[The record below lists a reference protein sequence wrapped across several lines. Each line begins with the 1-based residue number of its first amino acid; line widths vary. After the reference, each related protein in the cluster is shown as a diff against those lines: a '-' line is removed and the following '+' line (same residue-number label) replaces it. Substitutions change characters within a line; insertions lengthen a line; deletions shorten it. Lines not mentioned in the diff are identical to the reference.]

1 MRAGERRGAVRP
13 AGFVRSARRWAA
25 LVGGVVVLFLAM
37 WIVVP
42 APTRALLPLGV
53 GAPEVSAWLAL
64 AALVAGALAA
74 IDARRSRVAR
84 VALACASAALLLA
97 AAPLLRF
104 PGTARRFDA
113 AMQAALGP
121 DPLRAVPAEVR
132 AGMRPAPLVAGDLF
146 RGIGGSEARTDRGI
160 VFARPAGV
168 PLTVDVYRPLKAGRY
183 PVVVQIYGGAW
194 QRGAPGDNSGFASYL
209 AARGYV
215 VFAIDYRHAPRWRW
229 PAQRDD
235 VRAALAWVR
244 AHAAEYDADASRI
257 AVLGRSAGAHLAMV
271 AAYEPAAPPIRA
283 VVSLYGPIDLAEGYR
298 DPPRPDPLDVRGVL
312 EAFIGGTPAQLPAA
326 YREAS
331 PISYATRRLP
341 PTLLVYG
348 GRDHIVEPR
357 FGAMLH
363 QRLRAT
369 GTVSALLEIPWSE
382 HAFDAIPNGPGA
394 QLAHFHVERFLAWAL
409 YRD

>member
-1 MRAGERRGAVRP
+1 M
-13 AGFVRSARRWAA
+13 RSARRWAA
-25 LVGGVVVLFLAM
+25 LGGAVAVLFLAM

-53 GAPEVSAWLAL
+53 GAPEVCAWLAV

-97 AAPLLRF
+97 ASPLLRF

-113 AMQAALGP
+113 AMDAALGP
-121 DPLRAVPAEVR
+121 DRLRGVPAEVR

-146 RGIGGSEARTDRGI
+146 RGIGASAARTDRGI
-160 VFARPAGV
+160 VFARPGGV
-168 PLTVDVYRPLKAGRY
+168 PLTVDVYRPMKPGRY
-183 PVVVQIYGGAW
+183 PAVVQIYGGAW
-194 QRGAPGDNSGFASYL
+194 QRGAPGDFSGFARYL

-244 AHAAEYDADASRI
+244 AHAAEYDADASRM
-257 AVLGRSAGAHLAMV
+257 ALLGRSAGAQLAMV
-271 AAYEPAAPPIRA
+271 AAYEPGAPPVRA
-283 VVSLYGPIDLAEGYR
+283 VVSLYGPVNLAEGYR
-298 DPPRPDPLDVRGVL
+298 TPPRPDPLRVRGVL
-312 EAFIGGTPAQLPAA
+312 EAFIGGTPSELPAR

-357 FGAMLH
+357 FAAALH
-363 QRLRAT
+363 ARLRAT
-369 GTVSALLEIPWSE
+369 GTVSALLMIPWSE
-382 HAFDAIPNGPGA
+382 HAFDAVPSGPGA
-394 QLAHFHVERFLAWAL
+394 QLALFHVEQFLAWAL
-409 YRD
+409 HRAR

>member
-1 MRAGERRGAVRP
+1 VSRVRA
-13 AGFVRSARRWAA
+13 WAA
-25 LVGGVVVLFLAM
+25 LVGGVVVFFLAI

-53 GAPEVSAWLAL
+53 GAPELCAWLAV
-64 AALVAGALAA
+64 AALAAGALAA
-74 IDARRSRVAR
+74 VDARRHRTAR
-84 VALACASAALLLA
+84 VALACAAVALLLA
-97 AAPLLRF
+97 ATPLLRF

-113 AMQAALGP
+113 AMAAALGP
-121 DPLRAVPAEVR
+121 DPLRGVPTQVR
-132 AGMRPAPLVAGDLF
+132 AGMRPAPLVTGDLF
-146 RGIGGSEARTDRGI
+146 RGTGESEARTDRGI
-160 VFARPAGV
+160 VFARPDGV
-168 PLTVDVYRPLKAGRY
+168 PLTVDVYRPMRAGRY

-194 QRGAPGDNSGFASYL
+194 QRGAPGDNAGFARRL
-209 AARGYV
+209 AALGYV

-244 AHAAEYDADASRI
+244 AHAAEYDADASRM
-257 AVLGRSAGAHLAMV
+257 ALLGRSAGAQLAMV
-271 AAYEPAAPPIRA
+271 AAYEPEAPPVRA
-283 VVSLYGPIDLAEGYR
+283 VVSLYGPVDLAEGYR
-298 DPPRPDPLDVRGVL
+298 VPPRPDPLGVREVL
-312 EAFIGGTPAQLPAA
+312 VSFIGGTPAQLPAG

-369 GTVSALLEIPWSE
+369 GTVSALLVIPWSE
-382 HAFDAIPNGPGA
+382 HAFDAIPNGPGS
-394 QLAHFHVERFLAWAL
+394 QLTAFHVERFLAWAL